1 MFMSDSALELALFFY
16 SYKMVC
22 KMTEETPQVHK
33 KSGFF
38 KELVKFTLIAFL
50 IVVPFRIFIAQP
62 FIVNGASMEPTF
74 HPGEYLIVDQLT
86 YKAFSQPKRGE
97 VIIFRYPQDT
107 TKFFIKR
114 VVGLP
119 GETIEIRGE
128 NIRISNSDF
137 PEGFLLDEDYLS
149 FRKQDNLKTKLK
161 SDEYFVMGDNR
172 PQSSDSRIWGP
183 LKEELIIGRPLVRL
197 FPVNR
202 LQFLPGSFSFQR

>member
-1 MFMSDSALELALFFY
+1 
-16 SYKMVC
+16 
-22 KMTEETPQVHK
+22 MTEETPQVHK

>member
-1 MFMSDSALELALFFY
+1 
-16 SYKMVC
+16 
-22 KMTEETPQVHK
+22 MTEETPQVHK
-33 KSGFF
+33 KSSFF
-38 KELVKFTLIAFL
+38 KELIKFTLIAFL

-149 FRKQDNLKTKLK
+149 FKKQDNLKTELK

>member
-1 MFMSDSALELALFFY
+1 
-16 SYKMVC
+16 
-22 KMTEETPQVHK
+22 MTEETPQVHK
-33 KSGFF
+33 KSSFF
-38 KELVKFTLIAFL
+38 KELIKFTLIAFL

-119 GETIEIRGE
+119 GETIEIRGG

-149 FRKQDNLKTKLK
+149 FKKQDNLKTELK